1 MPQNAGEFFNYLM
14 KIAAFDIIPT
24 DDLFEIIFEVEPPD
38 PITENFGTVGF
49 ETTYFLFNLGSL
61 VFALISFPI

>member
-1 MPQNAGEFFNYLM
+1 M

-24 DDLFEIIFEVEPPD
+24 DDIFEFIFEVEPPD

-61 VFALISFPI
+61 VFALFAFPF